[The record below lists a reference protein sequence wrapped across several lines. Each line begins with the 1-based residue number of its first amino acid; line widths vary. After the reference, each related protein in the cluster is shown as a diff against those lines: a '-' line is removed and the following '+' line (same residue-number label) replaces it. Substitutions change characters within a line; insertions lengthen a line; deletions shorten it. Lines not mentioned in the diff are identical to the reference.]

1 MASAAR
7 RPRLILAIEVIT
19 VVFATVMLAA
29 ACGGSPSHPA
39 ATAPATSAPAP
50 SGAATPSRTPSAATP
65 SRTPSAAPARAILIG
80 VAGTYRVGERQMTFA
95 EPAHVGVT
103 GQQLDERSVLTVIRY
118 PVDRGSSG
126 AWAAG
131 GPFPLL
137 MFAPGFMQCSS
148 TYEDLLQAWA
158 SAGFVVAAVDFPRTD
173 CLVGSA
179 AYEPDLVNQPG
190 DVSYVLGRLL
200 ALNAQPGGFL
210 FGRLNPREVA
220 AAGQSDGGDTV
231 AALGGNTCCQNH
243 RLRAVAVLS
252 GAEWPPMPGT
262 YFAGTAPPMLFVQ
275 GSADTINPPWTSV
288 QLYRADRTNPRYY
301 LDLYG
306 ADHMVPYTGDNPV
319 ERLVARATLAFFGRY
334 VLGHAGALATMAQ
347 AVDRSGIAALDSDGQ
362 LPSGVG

>member
-1 MASAAR
+1 VASAAR
-7 RPRLILAIEVIT
+7 RPGLIPAIEVIT
-19 VVFATVMLAA
+19 VVFATVVLAA
-29 ACGGSPSHPA
+29 ACGGPSSRPAGTA
-39 ATAPATSAPAP
+39 ATTSAPASP
-50 SGAATPSRTPSAATP
+50 AAATPSRTPSAV
-65 SRTPSAAPARAILIG
+65 PARAVSLG

-103 GQQLDERSVLTVIRY
+103 GQQLGERSVLTVIRY
-118 PVDRGSSG
+118 PVDRGSSES
-126 AWAAG
+126 WTAG

-190 DVSYVLGRLL
+190 DMSYVLSRLL

-210 FGRLNPREVA
+210 SGRLNPREVA

-231 AALGGNTCCQNH
+231 AALGGNACCQNH
-243 RLRAVAVLS
+243 RLKAVAVLS
-252 GAEWPPMPGT
+252 GAEWPPMPGP
-262 YFAGTAPPMLFVQ
+262 YFAGQAPPMLFVQ

-288 QLYRADRTNPRYY
+288 QLYRADQRNPRYY

-319 ERLVARATLAFFGRY
+319 ERLVARVTLAFFGRY
-334 VLGHAGALATMAQ
+334 VLGHTGAVATITR
-347 AVDRSGIAALDSDGQ
+347 AVNRSGIAALDSDGQ
-362 LPSGVG
+362 LPPGVG